1 MAKAAKSPAPKTSV
15 LKKADKPYTKS
26 ALIAHLAEKVEGIS
40 KKQSAAFLE
49 ELTATLLQF
58 AAVGA
63 SLPGIGKLLLKKTAA
78 RPARK
83 GRNPRTGEEVTIAAK
98 KAGKKLVF
106 RVSKAAKQA
115 AGL

>member
-1 MAKAAKSPAPKTSV
+1 MAKKAAAPKSSL
-15 LKKADKPYTKS
+15 LKKADKAYTKS
-26 ALIAHLAEKVEGIS
+26 ALVAHLAEKVEGLS
-40 KKQSAAFLE
+40 KKQAAAALE
-49 ELTATLLQF
+49 ELTAVLLQF
-58 AAVGA
+58 APVGA
-63 SLPGIGKLLLKKTAA
+63 TLPGIGKLVMKKTAA

-106 RVSKAAKQA
+106 RVSKAAKKA